1 MKKTM
6 LLLAVLSAI
15 SIESCRNIGYEK
27 TKTGLEYKIISD
39 GKGKELKKGDYVKF
53 NYKITHNDSV
63 ITSSYNFVP
72 GYDEVDSVGRY
83 HDFSELLTKMR
94 VGDSGVCF
102 QLYDSLATRAQGQM
116 PGFMKKGDKLKM
128 TFKIL
133 DGITGREA
141 AIADYQKEM
150 EDFKDRDLAKI
161 EKYLVANKINAQKVN
176 NTVFVEVQDK
186 GTGIAADSG
195 KMVGIKYNC
204 YNYEGLYFD
213 SNIDSTKQINK
224 HGMDPFYFVAKQQ
237 GAVAGIL
244 DGITVF
250 NQGGKGRIFVPSLLA
265 YGPQGSPP
273 SIKPNENLIFD
284 IEVVD
289 VKDAPQRN
297 PQQFQMPTPPPQER
311 KK

>member
-15 SIESCRNIGYEK
+15 CIGSCKNIGYEK

-53 NYKITHNDSV
+53 NYKITHGDSV

-83 HDFSELLTKMR
+83 HDFSELLPMMR

-102 QLYDSLATRAQGQM
+102 QLYDSLATRAQGPM

-150 EDFKDRDLAKI
+150 ENFKDRDLAKI
-161 EKYLVANKINAQKVN
+161 EKYLAANKINAQKVN
-176 NTVFVEVQDK
+176 NTVFVEIQNK

-204 YNYEGLYFD
+204 YNYDGQYFD

-224 HGMDPFYFVAKQQ
+224 HGMEPFYFVAKQQ

-289 VKDAPQRN
+289 VKDAPQRQ
-297 PQQFQMPTPPPQER
+297 PQFQMPQPQPQE
-311 KK
+311 KE